1 MRETPRSQETA
12 SDAGPGLPPHRP
24 GRALAHT
31 AGASG
36 SGTPHRSDGRSPHTP
51 RGARQTDPTGHPGTI
66 PPVPRWPVLL
76 VLQVSALL
84 AVFAVATWQ
93 VVADGPL
100 LGPDERL
107 GLELAGRGPARLTDL
122 FADLGNME
130 VAVPVLACAVLFAW
144 FRGARRAALYAV
156 AAMAAVPA
164 LVVPLKLWTDR
175 QGPLTEATGYYPSG
189 HTATAAVAYGA
200 AALLLA
206 PYGVRRSWM
215 MLVAAVLLTATTSTG
230 LVLRGYHWPLD
241 VLAGWCLGAVLLLA
255 LRAALRA
262 VRSGR
267 SGAAGGQLPK

>member
-1 MRETPRSQETA
+1 M
-12 SDAGPGLPPHRP
+12 
-24 GRALAHT
+24 
-31 AGASG
+31 
-36 SGTPHRSDGRSPHTP
+36 
-51 RGARQTDPTGHPGTI
+51 
-66 PPVPRWPVLL
+66 
-76 VLQVSALL
+76 SALL
-84 AVFAVATWQ
+84 AVFAVVTWQ

-107 GLELAGRGPARLTDL
+107 GLELAGRGPARLADL
-122 FADLGNME
+122 FADLGNPQ
-130 VAVPVLACAVLFAW
+130 VAVPVLACGVLVAW

-206 PYGVRRSWM
+206 PYVRRSWM
-215 MLVAAVLLTATTSTG
+215 TLVTAVLLTAATSIG

-241 VLAGWCLGAVLLLA
+241 VLASWCLGAVLLLV
-255 LRAALRA
+255 LRAALPRTGA
-262 VRSGR
+262 RR
-267 SGAAGGQLPK
+267 TSGAAGGQLPE